1 MTGTTLIDDVTII
14 DEILAGNKEK
24 YELLMRRYNTSLYR
38 IAKGILTD
46 EQEIEDAMQEAYIK
60 AYRQLANFE
69 RRSTFKTW
77 LTRILLN
84 ECLMKKRQEK
94 RAAVEFAEPQ
104 LLPHQQEKNTPEKTM
119 MNKELKQVLESAI
132 SSLPEKYRIVFLM
145 REVEQM
151 SISETTHVLDI
162 SEGNVKA
169 RLSRA
174 KEMLRNHLLAGY
186 PAGNLFEFNAI
197 RCSRIVQNVFA
208 KI

>member
-84 ECLMKKRQEK
+84 ECLMKKKTRK
-94 RAAVEFAEPQ
+94 TSGGRVRRTSIAAA
-104 LLPHQQEKNTPEKTM
+104 
-119 MNKELKQVLESAI
+119 
-132 SSLPEKYRIVFLM
+132 
-145 REVEQM
+145 
-151 SISETTHVLDI
+151 
-162 SEGNVKA
+162 
-169 RLSRA
+169 
-174 KEMLRNHLLAGY
+174 
-186 PAGNLFEFNAI
+186 PAGKEHARKDNDEQRAQAGTRERYLQPAGEIQDRVPHA
-197 RCSRIVQNVFA
+197 
-208 KI
+208 